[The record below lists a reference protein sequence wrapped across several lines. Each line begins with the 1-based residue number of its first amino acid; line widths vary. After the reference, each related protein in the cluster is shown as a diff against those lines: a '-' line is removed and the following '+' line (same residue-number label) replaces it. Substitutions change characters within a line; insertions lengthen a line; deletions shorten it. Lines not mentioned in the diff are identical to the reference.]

1 MLLKLFSNKKYNT
14 ILRYALFAVVFTIA
28 LIFCIFKWQD
38 LAKVFS
44 AIIKVLE
51 PIIWSAILAFMLNPI
66 VKSVEK
72 FLARFVFKKKA
83 RPKISRV
90 IGICVASIVLIA
102 VIAAVIL
109 AIIPEI
115 ISNIPG
121 IYDGFTNEFMPAV
134 TKWIGK
140 TLEDNPNLATIIN
153 NELNDIYSS
162 LQSLLTSLVPQLT
175 NLLSS
180 VFDFANSV
188 KNFIFGFI
196 LAIYFLFSKD
206 QLQAQAKKLIVS
218 VFKEDVYSRIFAITS
233 NTNTALLNF
242 VYGKIIDSF
251 IIGCICC
258 AGLLIFRM
266 PYVML
271 ISIIIGVTNIIPVF
285 GPFIGAIP
293 CSILVLIADPSKTI
307 WFIIFIL
314 VLQQFDGNI
323 LGPKILGNKI
333 GLSSFWVLFAILVFG
348 SMFGIVGM
356 IIGVPIFA
364 VIYDIVRA
372 IVNTRLKNKNMPT
385 DHSYYAMPGIDIG
398 KVVDEEVVSEPPLT
412 TSIEK
417 AQADKK
423 EK

>member
-1 MLLKLFSNKKYNT
+1 MLLKIFSDKKYNT
-14 ILRYALFAVVFTIA
+14 ILRYALFAIVFTIT
-28 LIFCIFKWQD
+28 LIFCIFKWED
-38 LAKVFS
+38 LVKVFS
-44 AIIKVLE
+44 AIVKILE
-51 PIIWSAILAFMLNPI
+51 PVIWSAVIAFMLNPI

-72 FLARFVFKKKA
+72 LLARFVFKKKP

-102 VIAAVIL
+102 VIAAIIL

-121 IYDGFTNEFMPAV
+121 IYDGFTNEFMPSV
-134 TKWIGK
+134 TAWISK
-140 TLEDNPNLATIIN
+140 TLEDNPNLASIITS
-153 NELNDIYSS
+153 ELNDVYSS

-218 VFKEDVYSRIFAITS
+218 VFKEDVYSKIFSITS

-242 VYGKIIDSF
+242 IYGKIIDSL

-258 AGLLIFRM
+258 VGLLILKM
-266 PYVML
+266 PYVMI

-293 CSILVLIADPSKTI
+293 CAVLVLIADPAKTI
-307 WFIIFIL
+307 WFIIFVFL
-314 VLQQFDGNI
+314 LQQFDGNI

-364 VIYDIVRA
+364 VIYDLVRA

-385 DHSYYAMPGIDIG
+385 DHAYYAIPGVDIG
-398 KVVDEEVVSEPPLT
+398 KVTDEEIIETSEETAIAESKVL
-412 TSIEK
+412 ENGK
-417 AQADKK
+417 
-423 EK
+423 

>member
-1 MLLKLFSNKKYNT
+1 MLLNIFSNKKYNT
-14 ILRYALFAVVFTIA
+14 ILRYAIFAIVFTIA
-28 LIFCIFKWQD
+28 LIFCIFQWQD
-38 LAKVFS
+38 LVKVFS
-44 AIIKVLE
+44 AIIEILE
-51 PIIWSAILAFMLNPI
+51 PVIWSAVLAFMMNPI
-66 VKSVEK
+66 MKSVEK

-83 RPKISRV
+83 RPKVSRV

-102 VIAAVIL
+102 AIAAIIL
-109 AIIPEI
+109 TIIPEI

-121 IYDGFTNEFMPAV
+121 IYDGFTNEFIPAV
-134 TKWIGK
+134 SKWISK
-140 TLEDNPNLATIIN
+140 TLADNPSLATIIN

-196 LAIYFLFSKD
+196 LAIYFLFSKN
-206 QLQAQAKKLIVS
+206 QLQAQAKKLIVAI
-218 VFKEDVYSRIFAITS
+218 FKEDVYSKIFAITT
-233 NTNTALLNF
+233 NTNNALLNF
-242 VYGKIIDSF
+242 IYGKIIDSF

-258 AGLLIFRM
+258 AGLLILRM

-307 WFIIFIL
+307 WFIIFIF

-364 VIYDIVRA
+364 VIYDLIRA
-372 IVNTRLKNKNMPT
+372 IVNTRLNNKNMPV
-385 DHSYYAMPGIDIG
+385 DHSYYTMPGIDIG
-398 KVVDEEVVSEPPLT
+398 KVKDEPVVSEPEA
-412 TSIEK
+412 IAIDEK
-417 AQADKK
+417 KTK
-423 EK
+423 

>member
-1 MLLKLFSNKKYNT
+1 MVHLKFFSDKKYNL
-14 ILRYALFAVVFTIA
+14 ILRYVILAIVITIA
-28 LIFCIFKWQD
+28 LIFAIFQWND
-38 LAKVFS
+38 LKSIFS
-44 AIIKVLE
+44 AIVKVFE
-51 PIIWSAILAFMLNPI
+51 PVIWSAVLAFMMNPI
-66 VKSVEK
+66 MKSVEK
-72 FLARFVFKKKA
+72 FLSRFIFKKKP
-83 RPKISRV
+83 RPKLTRV
-90 IGICVASIVLIA
+90 LGIVVASIVLIA
-102 VIAAVIL
+102 VIAAIIL

-121 IYDGFTNEFMPAV
+121 IYDGFTNEIIPAV
-134 TKWIGK
+134 TEWVNK
-140 TLEDNPNLATIIN
+140 TLEDNPNLASIVSKEIN
-153 NELNDIYSS
+153 DLSLS
-162 LQSLLTSLVPQLT
+162 LQSLLSSLVPQLT

-196 LAIYFLFSKD
+196 LAIYFLFSKN
-206 QLQAQAKKLIVS
+206 QLSAQTKKLIVAL
-218 VFKEDVYSRIFAITS
+218 FREDVYTNIFALSS
-233 NTNTALLNF
+233 NTNNALLNF
-242 VYGKIIDSF
+242 IYGKIIDSF

-258 AGLLIFRM
+258 IGMLILRM

-307 WFIIFIL
+307 WFILFIF

-364 VIYDIVRA
+364 VIFDVVSA
-372 IVNTRLKNKNMPT
+372 IVNSRLQKKGMPT
-385 DHSYYAMPGIDIG
+385 DHSYYTMPGVDIG
-398 KVVDEEVVSEPPLT
+398 KVKNESVIEKPQET
-412 TSIEK
+412 AIEK
-417 AQADKK
+417 AG
-423 EK
+423 E